1 MTMKP
6 YAPMRLPI
14 ERLDWKPFIRFIGPA
29 NAALARYDGILQAV
43 LNPHILLSPLTT
55 QEAVLSSQIEGT
67 QATIEEV
74 FKFEGAS
81 EAPKEES
88 RKQDITE
95 IINYRKAMQYALGEL
110 KGKPINLNLLH
121 QLHYILLDSV
131 RGQDKARGEFRK
143 IQNWIGKPGFSIEQ
157 AIYIPPEP
165 LKVMDYMSNLERYI
179 HYDEEDRLIQLAI
192 VHAQFEIIH
201 PYIDGNGRLGRM
213 LIPLFLFEKKQLS
226 SPMFYLS
233 AYLEAHR
240 EEYCSRLNAIST
252 DKDWTGWILFFLNA
266 VNEQANVNIN
276 KAKSILDLY
285 SAKKEKISRLTRSR
299 YAIQTADT
307 LFKIPFF
314 TSTRFI
320 AESKIPKMTA
330 MRILQVLE
338 KNEVIEVIRAA
349 SGSMPALY
357 MFRKLVGIVKV

>member
-1 MTMKP
+1 MKP
-6 YAPMRLPI
+6 HIPLRLPI
-14 ERLDWKPFIRFIGPA
+14 EKLDWKPFIRFIGPA

-55 QEAVLSSQIEGT
+55 QEAVLSSRIEGT

-88 RKQDITE
+88 KKQDVTE
-95 IINYRKAMQYALGEL
+95 IMNYRNAMQYALEEL
-110 KGKPINLNLLH
+110 KQKPINLNLLH
-121 QLHYILLDSV
+121 KLHFILLDSV
-131 RGQDKARGEFRK
+131 RGQNKARGEFRK
-143 IQNWIGKPGFSIEQ
+143 IQNWIGKPGFSMEQ
-157 AIYIPPEP
+157 ATYVPPEP
-165 LKVMDYMSNLERYI
+165 LKVPDYMSNLEKYI
-179 HYDEEDRLIQLAI
+179 HYDEEDRLVQLAMI
-192 VHAQFEIIH
+192 HAQFEIIH
-201 PYIDGNGRLGRM
+201 PYCDGNGRLGRM

-233 AYLEAHR
+233 SYLEAHR
-240 EEYCSRLNAIST
+240 REYYSRLNAVSA
-252 DKDWTGWILFFLNA
+252 DKDWKGWILFFLNA
-266 VNEQANVNIN
+266 VNQQANVNIN
-276 KAKSILDLY
+276 KAKAILDLY
-285 SAKKEKISRLTRSR
+285 AAKKEKVSKLTRSR
-299 YAIQTADT
+299 YAIQTVDT

-320 AESKIPKMTA
+320 VESEVPKITA

-338 KNEVIEVIRAA
+338 KNKVLEVIRFA

-357 MFRKLVGIVKV
+357 VFRKLVEIVKV

>member
-1 MTMKP
+1 MKP
-6 YAPMRLPI
+6 HIPLRLPI
-14 ERLDWKPFIRFIGPA
+14 EKLDWKPFIRFIGPA

-88 RKQDITE
+88 RKQDVTE
-95 IINYRKAMQYALGEL
+95 IMNYRKAMQYALEEL
-110 KGKPINLNLLH
+110 KRKPINLNLLR

-131 RGQDKARGEFRK
+131 RGRNKARGEFRK
-143 IQNWIGKPGFSIEQ
+143 VQNWIGKPGLAMEQ
-157 AIYIPPEP
+157 ATYIPPEL
-165 LKVMDYMSNLERYI
+165 LKVPDYMSNLEKYI
-179 HYDEEDRLIQLAI
+179 HYDEEDRLVQLAI
-192 VHAQFEIIH
+192 IHAQFEIIH
-201 PYIDGNGRLGRM
+201 PYCDGNGRLGRM

-240 EEYCSRLNAIST
+240 QEYYSRLNAVSA

-266 VNEQANVNIN
+266 VNQQANVNIN
-276 KAKSILDLY
+276 KAKAILDLY
-285 SAKKEKISRLTRSR
+285 AAKKEKVSKLTRSR
-299 YAIQTADT
+299 YAIQTVDT

-320 AESKIPKMTA
+320 AESGVPKMTA
-330 MRILQVLE
+330 MRNLQVLE
-338 KNEVIEVIRAA
+338 KNGVLEVIRSA
-349 SGSMPALY
+349 SGSIPALY
-357 MFRKLVGIVKV
+357 IFRKLVEIVKA

>member
-1 MTMKP
+1 MKP
-6 YAPMRLPI
+6 HIPLRLPI
-14 ERLDWKPFIRFIGPA
+14 EKLDWKPFIRLIGPA

-74 FKFEGAS
+74 FKFEGAN

-95 IINYRKAMQYALGEL
+95 IMNYRRAMQYALEEL
-110 KGKPINLNLLH
+110 KRKPINLNLLH
-121 QLHYILLDSV
+121 RLHFILLDSV
-131 RGQDKARGEFRK
+131 RGRNKARGEFRK
-143 IQNWIGKPGFSIEQ
+143 IQNWIGKPGFSMER

-165 LKVMDYMSNLERYI
+165 LKVPDYMSNLEKYI
-179 HYDEEDRLIQLAI
+179 HYDEEDRLVQLAI
-192 VHAQFEIIH
+192 IHAQFEIIH
-201 PYIDGNGRLGRM
+201 PYCDGNGRLGRM

-240 EEYCSRLNAIST
+240 QEYYSRLNAVSA

-276 KAKSILDLY
+276 KAKAILDLY
-285 SAKKEKISRLTRSR
+285 AAKKEKVPKLTRSR
-299 YAIQTADT
+299 YAIQTVDT
-307 LFKIPFF
+307 LFKMPFF

-320 AESKIPKMTA
+320 AESKIPKVTA

-338 KNEVIEVIRAA
+338 KNKVLEVIRFA

-357 MFRKLVGIVKV
+357 VFRKLIEIVKA